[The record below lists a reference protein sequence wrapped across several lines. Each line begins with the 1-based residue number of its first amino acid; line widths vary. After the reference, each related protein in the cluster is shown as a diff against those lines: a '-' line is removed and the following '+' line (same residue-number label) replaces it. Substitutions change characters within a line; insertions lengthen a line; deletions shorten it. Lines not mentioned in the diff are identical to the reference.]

1 MSKKKHI
8 DELFKEQLQNF
19 EAAPSPEVWNAIQA
33 KMKKEKEDRKVIPI
47 WWKLG
52 GVAALLVLLL
62 ALNFVFQ
69 PFGAKDTPVIVT
81 EDTDSLKEEAT
92 SPLLEDPSV
101 NKDALSSEGDGKEST
116 NNELDKSSI
125 ETEGEKK
132 LKDQIVNDAQ
142 GNQKAIT
149 SEDNTVKVAP
159 LQKNDLIKKNTSVDA
174 ITEKEAVA
182 VTSEK
187 TNTTKTTSEKDNPA
201 TEKVKDNN
209 LLIKKDVSE
218 GVAKKVTTGIAKTT
232 GQKDKVDT
240 QIENPTQKTIKEDN
254 PLIQKDISV
263 INKTKD
269 AVAETDNKKEEDLE
283 EKVET
288 DPEDNK
294 KSIFDAIEEDKEATV
309 AKVKNRDLKNWE
321 VTPNFGPVFYNSLNG
336 GSSIDPAFADNA
348 QSGDVN
354 FSYGVQVSYAISDR
368 LSLRSGVSNVDL
380 GYTTGGVELATG
392 PVAVALNSIDYGGRS
407 VVLSAFD
414 QGTLANL
421 PPSSGENDPF
431 AGLTPKSTSGNAEL
445 IQNLSYYE
453 VPMELKYALFNKRF
467 GVNMI
472 GGFSTLFLG
481 NNEISVRDGDFRD
494 VLGEANNLN
503 SVSFS
508 TNFGLGFD
516 YKISK
521 RLKFNVEPMF
531 KYQLNPYSDS
541 SVDFKP
547 YYFGVYSGLSFRF

>member
-19 EAAPSPEVWNAIQA
+19 EATPSPAVWNNLQA
-33 KMKKEKEDRKVIPI
+33 KMKKEKEDRKVIPL

-52 GVAALLVLLL
+52 GVAALLILLL

-69 PFGAKDTPVIVT
+69 PFAGDPETMIVT
-81 EDTDSLKEEAT
+81 EDKDVTKEVEDKEDEILKDANLQDGIISEENKSEDSNNT
-92 SPLLEDPSV
+92 LED
-101 NKDALSSEGDGKEST
+101 ASSETTPQKTSADKILTQTRKDGNAVAVE
-116 NNELDKSSI
+116 D
-125 ETEGEKK
+125 EKQEDVTPVK
-132 LKDQIVNDAQ
+132 GNDRF
-142 GNQKAIT
+142 
-149 SEDNTVKVAP
+149 
-159 LQKNDLIKKNTSVDA
+159 KKNLPKDNRFK
-174 ITEKEAVA
+174 KEGVGV

-187 TNTTKTTSEKDNPA
+187 QDPIKKEVTNRDPLLKKDISEENKNEDIGIAKTIDKEDEGLNKTDPKNDP
-201 TEKVKDNN
+201 
-209 LLIKKDVSE
+209 LIKKDPIVN
-218 GVAKKVTTGIAKTT
+218 
-232 GQKDKVDT
+232 KDD
-240 QIENPTQKTIKEDN
+240 
-254 PLIQKDISV
+254 

-269 AVAETDNKKEEDLE
+269 AVALEEIKKEEE
-283 EKVET
+283 TKVE
-288 DPEDNK
+288 ENK
-294 KSIFDAIEEDKEATV
+294 KSIFDAIEENKEDAVVKTSDKDI
-309 AKVKNRDLKNWE
+309 KSWE
-321 VTPNFGPVFYNSLNG
+321 VTPNFGPVFYNSIDG
-336 GSSIDPAFADNA
+336 GSSIDPSFADNS

-354 FSYGVQVSYAISDR
+354 FAYGVQVSYAINDR

-392 PVAVALNSIDYGGRS
+392 PVDIALSTVDYGGRG
-407 VVLSAFD
+407 VVLSAYD
-414 QGTLANL
+414 RGTLNNL
-421 PPSSGENDPF
+421 PPPSGENDPF
-431 AGLTPKSTSGNAEL
+431 ARLNPKSTSGNAEI

-453 VPMELKYALFNKRF
+453 VPMELKYALLTRRF

-481 NNEISVRDGDFRD
+481 SNEISVRDGGFRE

-508 TNFGLGFD
+508 TNVGLGFD

-521 RLKFNVEPMF
+521 RIKFNVEPMF

-547 YYFGVYSGLSFRF
+547 YYFGIYSGLSFKF